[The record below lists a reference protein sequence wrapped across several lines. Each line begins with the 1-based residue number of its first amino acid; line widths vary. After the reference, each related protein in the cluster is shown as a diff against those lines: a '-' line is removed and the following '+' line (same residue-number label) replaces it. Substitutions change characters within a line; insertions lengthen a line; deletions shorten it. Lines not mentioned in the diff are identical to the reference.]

1 MQLGRPG
8 HERLNDVSFLNVAP
22 AYYGMTKIPNLVTP
36 KAAARILARPES
48 TLRYWRCAGT
58 GPRWIK
64 LEGRVLYDTED
75 LVEYIDRGR
84 RTPSVRAYMEE
95 HDVSL

>member
-1 MQLGRPG
+1 MKLPT
-8 HERLNDVSFLNVAP
+8 LIN
-22 AYYGMTKIPNLVTP
+22 P
-36 KAAARILARPES
+36 KEAARILGRPES

-84 RTPSVRAYMEE
+84 RTPSVRAHMEE
-95 HDVSL
+95 HDVPV

>member
-1 MQLGRPG
+1 MR
-8 HERLNDVSFLNVAP
+8 
-22 AYYGMTKIPNLVTP
+22 IPTLINP
-36 KAAARILARPES
+36 NEAARILGRPAS

-64 LEGRVLYDTED
+64 LEGRVLYDTQD

>member
-1 MQLGRPG
+1 V
-8 HERLNDVSFLNVAP
+8 NDVAKISQFSECRVVLQS
-22 AYYGMTKIPNLVTP
+22 MTKIPNLVNP

>member
-1 MQLGRPG
+1 M
-8 HERLNDVSFLNVAP
+8 
-22 AYYGMTKIPNLVTP
+22 KIPTLINP
-36 KAAARILARPES
+36 KEAARILSRPEG
-48 TLRYWRCAGT
+48 TLRYWRCTGT

-64 LEGRVLYDTED
+64 LEGRVLYDTQD

-95 HDVSL
+95 HDVSV

>member
-1 MQLGRPG
+1 
-8 HERLNDVSFLNVAP
+8 
-22 AYYGMTKIPNLVTP
+22 MTKIPNLVTP

-95 HDVSL
+95 HDVSV

>member
-1 MQLGRPG
+1 MKRP
-8 HERLNDVSFLNVAP
+8 
-22 AYYGMTKIPNLVTP
+22 KLVNP
-36 KAAARILARPES
+36 KEAARILCRPES

-58 GPRWIK
+58 GPQWIK
-64 LEGRVLYDTED
+64 LEGRILHDVED

-95 HDVSL
+95 HDVSV